1 MVDKVNMTAVL
12 SPQATSQSPSP
23 TALPP
28 RSSPSPNHVHS
39 SLPPLVTSPPLKAQG
54 VQRASSNAKKR
65 LSAFSSRS
73 ATSQTQAHS
82 RSRPHS
88 NVFPYFSSSLPYAL
102 VRDFAYPAY
111 HPMHFGPA
119 PEQASGISTPASEA
133 HRRLSDPSVTW
144 DRSDTWD
151 SMEWRGPGE
160 QLQPTIFGD
169 DGPPWSEDDDLQSP
183 VVTSARHRKNKSNM
197 FAFDHTRGRT
207 PERDQPRRGSYRGTN
222 GDGSETYYVS
232 DLNEAANGPG
242 GEYITYPASAGAR
255 LGIPRDLEE
264 TRRDSHFAASLPNRS
279 HQVDGDE
286 EMSSSPVSTG
296 IEEEEYDEQD
306 DSRYSRD
313 YQFTIASPDEE
324 MHGRAVALF
333 DFARENDNELPLVE
347 GQVILVSYRHGQGW
361 LVAQDPKTGE
371 SGLVP
376 EEYVRLLKDIEGGWH
391 GLMNGGT
398 ETTVLDGAA
407 AELQPE
413 ARTPTQQDHD
423 ALSSQMNQ
431 RVLSGQNQIQGADY
445 YPPVVS
451 TFSTTREDLEP
462 WPHREYLL
470 NSQTPT
476 PTSAEGFPRRP
487 SLDQGAQHDDDDDD
501 DDEDEEMMESD
512 RLDHNDE
519 HAGQPTADGVAL
531 SAASSEPEASNSH
544 VEQASEDVST
554 K

>member
-1 MVDKVNMTAVL
+1 MHYG
-12 SPQATSQSPSP
+12 
-23 TALPP
+23 PP
-28 RSSPSPNHVHS
+28 
-39 SLPPLVTSPPLKAQG
+39 
-54 VQRASSNAKKR
+54 
-65 LSAFSSRS
+65 
-73 ATSQTQAHS
+73 
-82 RSRPHS
+82 
-88 NVFPYFSSSLPYAL
+88 
-102 VRDFAYPAY
+102 
-111 HPMHFGPA
+111 

-133 HRRLSDPSVTW
+133 HRRLSDPSATW
-144 DRSDTWD
+144 DRSEPWD
-151 SMEWRGPGE
+151 SMEWRGAGE
-160 QLQPTIFGD
+160 QLQPTTFGD

-197 FAFDHTRGRT
+197 VAFDHTRGRT
-207 PERDQPRRGSYRGTN
+207 QDREQPRRGSYQGTN

-255 LGIPRDLEE
+255 LGVPRELEE

-279 HQVDGDE
+279 HQSQADRDE
-286 EMSSSPVSTG
+286 EMSSSPVSPEP
-296 IEEEEYDEQD
+296 EEEEYDEQD

-376 EEYVRLLKDIEGGWH
+376 EEYVRLLRDIEGGWH

-398 ETTVLDGAA
+398 ETTVVVDSGAA
-407 AELQPE
+407 EPQPE

-423 ALSSQMNQ
+423 SPMSNHQ

-476 PTSAEGFPRRP
+476 PTTAEGFPRRP
-487 SLDQGAQHDDDDDD
+487 SPDQGAHDD
-501 DDEDEEMMESD
+501 DDEDEDEEMTGTD
-512 RLDHNDE
+512 QLNHDDGRDE
-519 HAGQPTADGVAL
+519 HHLTDGVAL
-531 SAASSEPEASNSH
+531 SAASGENDALGSHLSNDSS
-544 VEQASEDVST
+544 A